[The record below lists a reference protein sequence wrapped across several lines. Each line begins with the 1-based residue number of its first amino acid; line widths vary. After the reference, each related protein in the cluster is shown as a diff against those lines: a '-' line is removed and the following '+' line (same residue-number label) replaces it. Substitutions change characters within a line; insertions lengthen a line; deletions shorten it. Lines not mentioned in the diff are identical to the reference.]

1 MKLKIATYNVNNL
14 FCRANV
20 LQLEGFSQV
29 AAEVLADIQS
39 LSTLL
44 ENTSY
49 AGDTG
54 KEIVKIISKY
64 ELDSTKRD
72 KWFSINEIRNKL
84 YTVSNDL
91 VKLTAKGRKDWVGWV
106 ELKYD
111 VVDEVSTENTG
122 RVIKE
127 IKPDVLCLV
136 EVESRTALE
145 KFNNTILKKLNAKY
159 AHNLLID
166 GNDERGIDV
175 GLYSKYPI
183 QSVRSHIDDNYHAGN
198 QYYKIFSRDCP
209 EYEVL
214 LPNDKT
220 LWMLCN
226 HLKSKGYGSQT
237 SNDAKRKRQANR
249 VKDILQRFN
258 LATDLVVVAG
268 DFNDTPGREPLKN
281 LLQTPDLFDVLA
293 SPLFQ
298 GERWTYQDKQ
308 GQIDYLLVSKALFDT
323 LQSVGIERR
332 GIFRNDIQHFPEVTD
347 KTTQASD
354 HAAVFAEFNI

>member
-1 MKLKIATYNVNNL
+1 MKLKLATYNVNNL

-29 AAEVLADIQS
+29 AAEVLADIQT

-44 ENTSY
+44 ENDSY
-49 AGDTG
+49 AGNTG
-54 KEIVKIISKY
+54 TEIVKLLSKY
-64 ELDSTKRD
+64 QLDSTKRD
-72 KWFSINEIRNKL
+72 KWFSLNESRNKL
-84 YTVSNDL
+84 FTIANGV
-91 VKLTAKGRKDWVGWV
+91 VKLVAKGRQAWVGWV

-111 VVDEVSTENTG
+111 IVDEISTENTG
-122 RVIKE
+122 RVIQE
-127 IKPDVLCLV
+127 LKPDVLCLV
-136 EVESRTALE
+136 EVESRLALD
-145 KFNNTILKKLNAKY
+145 KFNTNILKKLNAGF

-166 GNDERGIDV
+166 GNDARGIDV
-175 GLYSKYPI
+175 GLFSQYPI
-183 QSVRSHIDDNYHAGN
+183 NSVRSHIDDTFNAAN
-198 QYYKIFSRDCP
+198 QTFKIFSRDCP

-226 HLKSKGYGSQT
+226 HFKSKGYGNPA

-249 VKDILQRFN
+249 VKDLLQRFD
-258 LATDLVVVAG
+258 LTTDFVVVAG
-268 DFNDTPGREPLKN
+268 DFNDTPGREPLKK
-281 LLQTPDLFDVLA
+281 LLQTPNLFDVLS

-298 GERWTYQDKQ
+298 GERWTYQDKK
-308 GQIDYLLVSKALFDT
+308 GQIDYLLVSQALFAT
-323 LQSVGIERR
+323 LQGVGIERR
-332 GIFRNDIQHFPEVTD
+332 GIFRPDIAHFPEVTD